1 MNESERNRERE
12 RESEEK
18 QLLTIY
24 WKAYLFNLGVSPR
37 ARFGASF
44 RTSSWPA
51 SGKLV
56 STKLPPKVGL
66 R

>member
-1 MNESERNRERE
+1 MKVRETEKERE
-12 RESEEK
+12 RGEAAANYLLEK
-18 QLLTIY
+18 TH
-24 WKAYLFNLGVSPR
+24 LFNLGVSPR

-44 RTSSWPA
+44 RTSSRSA
-51 SGKLV
+51 GGKLV